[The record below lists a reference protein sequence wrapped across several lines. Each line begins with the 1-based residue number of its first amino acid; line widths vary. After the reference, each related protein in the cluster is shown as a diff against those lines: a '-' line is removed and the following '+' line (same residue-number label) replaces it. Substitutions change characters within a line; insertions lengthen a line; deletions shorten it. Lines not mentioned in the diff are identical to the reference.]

1 MQEEGRLRFLTGS
14 SVSLQLQGTLRII
27 LDPLLVD
34 KPFVGAVTLF
44 FLQKPASLRDE
55 RQACRSL
62 GESTGLLGPR
72 RWA

>member
-1 MQEEGRLRFLTGS
+1 MQEERRRRSLTGS

-27 LDPLLVD
+27 LDPLLED

-44 FLQKPASLRDE
+44 FLQKPVSLGDE

-62 GESTGLLGPR
+62 RESTCLLGPR
-72 RWA
+72 HWA